1 MASHKFNQFAYSN
14 GNFGHTHVGW
24 IQLGEVLS
32 YVLAVYYLGGIC
44 NYSSWRLPPI
54 RRIFLC
60 IRFCVTKNA
69 DIHPQNRHPGPTR
82 QFCHS
87 IFRCFNG
94 LRIVDTSHQLGA
106 ARARHGQPA
115 GWRRLWSKAP
125 QSTTS
130 WLHQKAV
137 LRSCWF
143 QQTLWGF
150 AVYQWI
156 GFLGK
161 ILTGKPWFLPSNWSG
176 LPVNFPVIQFC
187 EYSVKQQ
194 EFETLISPRHDE
206 VANWLRS
213 NETWSI
219 NHEKMGISHQHL
231 VIWPTKLGWDG
242 NGWGR
247 LRMIRIS
254 LGNL

>member
-1 MASHKFNQFAYSN
+1 MKTPLFAGENHHSCACCLSN
-14 GNFGHTHVGW
+14 IHFW
-24 IQLGEVLS
+24 GE
-32 YVLAVYYLGGIC
+32 
-44 NYSSWRLPPI
+44 NP
-54 RRIFLC
+54 
-60 IRFCVTKNA
+60 
-69 DIHPQNRHPGPTR
+69 
-82 QFCHS
+82 

-130 WLHQKAV
+130 WLRQKAV

-161 ILTGKPWFLPSNWSG
+161 ILTGKPWFLPSN
-176 LPVNFPVIQFC
+176 
-187 EYSVKQQ
+187 
-194 EFETLISPRHDE
+194 
-206 VANWLRS
+206 
-213 NETWSI
+213 
-219 NHEKMGISHQHL
+219 
-231 VIWPTKLGWDG
+231 
-242 NGWGR
+242 
-247 LRMIRIS
+247 
-254 LGNL
+254 